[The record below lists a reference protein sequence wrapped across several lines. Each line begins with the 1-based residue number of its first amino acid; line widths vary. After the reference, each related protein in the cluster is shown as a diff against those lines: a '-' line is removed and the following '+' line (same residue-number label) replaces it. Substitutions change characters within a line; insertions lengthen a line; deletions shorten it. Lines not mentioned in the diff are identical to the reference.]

1 MLIGEVAKMANLSKD
16 GVRHYEQLG
25 LIASSPRQAGGRI
38 YRDYDF
44 SVLEKIENIRGLQ
57 QLGFSLKEMGPLFE
71 AYESIMPV
79 PRETMIAFLEERLA
93 VIRGKIEELRVV
105 EAFIDKKLGGYR
117 ADRIPECAQGKL
129 VEVV

>member
-1 MLIGEVAKMANLSKD
+1 MLIGEVARLANLSKD

-25 LIASSPRQAGGRI
+25 LITSTPRKAGGRI

-71 AYESIMPV
+71 AYEAIMPV
-79 PRETMIAFLEERLA
+79 PKETMIGFLEERLT
-93 VIRGKIEELRVV
+93 VIRGKISELQDV
-105 EAFIDKKLGGYR
+105 EAFIGKKLDIYR
-117 ADRIPECAQGKL
+117 AGRIPECAQGKL
-129 VEVV
+129 VEEV